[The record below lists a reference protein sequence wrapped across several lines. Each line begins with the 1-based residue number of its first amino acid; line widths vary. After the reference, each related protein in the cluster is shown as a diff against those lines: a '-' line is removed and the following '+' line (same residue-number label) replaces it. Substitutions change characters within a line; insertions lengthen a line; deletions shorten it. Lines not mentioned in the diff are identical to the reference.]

1 MQKDGL
7 LLLVLDIN
15 KAYGTIIAVM
25 AIVCILTFLIDL
37 RFGMQQRRMIGVE
50 KIQLSTVS
58 TLNSLAAPGSSS
70 E

>member
-1 MQKDGL
+1 
-7 LLLVLDIN
+7 
-15 KAYGTIIAVM
+15 M